1 MGVAVLELSDVVRAD
16 EISVIIINGCIM
28 TNFKLQQ
35 SDINQIK
42 KFEGLSLRA
51 YKPVPT
57 ERFYTIGYGHYGA
70 DVKAN
75 QVITEKEAE
84 SLLRKDLEKFEDY
97 VNKLDVCKRYSEF
110 ASLVDFTFNLGT
122 GALGRSTLL
131 KYIRQGKPEQYIRG
145 EFAKWVNSKG
155 MRLKGLVIRRQ
166 WEADRYY
173 GKEA

>member
-1 MGVAVLELSDVVRAD
+1 MKSSDLLIR
-16 EISVIIINGCIM
+16 
-28 TNFKLQQ
+28 K
-35 SDINQIK
+35 IK
-42 KFEGLSLRA
+42 EFEGLSLKA

-57 ERFYTIGYGHYGA
+57 EKFYTIGYGHYGA

-97 VNKLDVCKRYSEF
+97 VNNLGVCKRYSEF
-110 ASLVDFTFNLGT
+110 ASLTDFAFNLGSS
-122 GALGRSTLL
+122 ALGRSTLL
-131 KYIRQGKPEQYIRG
+131 KYIRQGKAEQYIRG

-166 WEADRYY
+166 WEADRFY

>member
-1 MGVAVLELSDVVRAD
+1 MKSSDLLIR
-16 EISVIIINGCIM
+16 
-28 TNFKLQQ
+28 K
-35 SDINQIK
+35 IK
-42 KFEGLSLRA
+42 EFEGLSLKA

-57 ERFYTIGYGHYGA
+57 EKFYTIGYGHYGA

-84 SLLRKDLEKFEDY
+84 SLLRKDLEKFEAY
-97 VNKLDVCKRYSEF
+97 VNKLDVCKRQGQF
-110 ASLVDFTFNLGT
+110 DSLVSFSFNLGT
-122 GALGRSTLL
+122 AALGRSTLL
-131 KYIRQGKPEQYIRG
+131 KYIRANKAEQYIRG

>member
-1 MGVAVLELSDVVRAD
+1 MKSSDLLIR
-16 EISVIIINGCIM
+16 
-28 TNFKLQQ
+28 K
-35 SDINQIK
+35 IK
-42 KFEGLSLRA
+42 EFEGLSLKA

-57 ERFYTIGYGHYGA
+57 EKFYTIGYGHYGA

-97 VNKLDVCKRYSEF
+97 VNNLGVCKRYSEF
-110 ASLVDFTFNLGT
+110 ASLVDFSFNLGT
-122 GALGRSTLL
+122 AALGRSTLL

-173 GKEA
+173 GKKA

>member
-1 MGVAVLELSDVVRAD
+1 
-16 EISVIIINGCIM
+16 M

-97 VNKLDVCKRYSEF
+97 VNNLGVCKRYSEF
-110 ASLVDFTFNLGT
+110 ASLVDFSFNLGT
-122 GALGRSTLL
+122 AALGRSTLL
-131 KYIRQGKPEQYIRG
+131 KYIRQGKPEQYIRE
-145 EFAKWVNSKG
+145 EFGKWVNSKG

-166 WEADRYY
+166 WEADRFY

>member
-1 MGVAVLELSDVVRAD
+1 
-16 EISVIIINGCIM
+16 M

-97 VNKLDVCKRYSEF
+97 VNNLGVCKRYSEF
-110 ASLVDFTFNLGT
+110 ASLTGYSFNLGT
-122 GALGRSTLL
+122 AALGRSTLL
-131 KYIRQGKPEQYIRG
+131 KYIRAKKPEQYIRE

>member
-1 MGVAVLELSDVVRAD
+1 
-16 EISVIIINGCIM
+16 M

-97 VNKLDVCKRYSEF
+97 VNNLGVCKRYSEF
-110 ASLVDFTFNLGT
+110 ASLTDFAFNLGSS
-122 GALGRSTLL
+122 ALGRSTLL
-131 KYIRQGKPEQYIRG
+131 KYIRQGKAEQYIRE

-155 MRLKGLVIRRQ
+155 MRLKGLVIRRA

>member
-1 MGVAVLELSDVVRAD
+1 
-16 EISVIIINGCIM
+16 M

-35 SDINQIK
+35 SDSNQIK

-51 YKPVPT
+51 YKPVAT
-57 ERFYTIGYGHYGA
+57 EKFYTIGYGHYGA

-110 ASLVDFTFNLGT
+110 ASLTDFAFNLGT
-122 GALGRSTLL
+122 AALGRSTLL
-131 KYIRQGKPEQYIRG
+131 KYIRAKKPEQYIRE

-166 WEADRYY
+166 WEADRYF

>member
-1 MGVAVLELSDVVRAD
+1 MKSSDLLIR
-16 EISVIIINGCIM
+16 
-28 TNFKLQQ
+28 K
-35 SDINQIK
+35 IK
-42 KFEGLSLRA
+42 EFEGLSLKA

-57 ERFYTIGYGHYGA
+57 EKFYTIGYGHYGA

-97 VNKLDVCKRYSEF
+97 VNNLGVCKRYSEF
-110 ASLVDFTFNLGT
+110 ASLVDFSFNLGT
-122 GALGRSTLL
+122 AALGRSTLL
-131 KYIRQGKPEQYIRG
+131 KYIRQGKPEQYIRE

>member
-1 MGVAVLELSDVVRAD
+1 MKSSDLLIR
-16 EISVIIINGCIM
+16 
-28 TNFKLQQ
+28 K
-35 SDINQIK
+35 IK
-42 KFEGLSLRA
+42 EFEGLSLKA

-57 ERFYTIGYGHYGA
+57 EKFYTIGYGHYGA

-97 VNKLDVCKRYSEF
+97 VNNLGVCKRYSEF
-110 ASLVDFTFNLGT
+110 ASLTDFAFNLGT
-122 GALGRSTLL
+122 AALGRSTLL
-131 KYIRQGKPEQYIRG
+131 KYIRQGKPEQYIRE
-145 EFAKWVNSKG
+145 EFGKWVNSKG

-166 WEADRYY
+166 WEADRFY

>member
-1 MGVAVLELSDVVRAD
+1 
-16 EISVIIINGCIM
+16 M

-97 VNKLDVCKRYSEF
+97 VNNLGVCKRYSEF
-110 ASLVDFTFNLGT
+110 ASLTDFAFNLGT
-122 GALGRSTLL
+122 AALGRSTLL
-131 KYIRQGKPEQYIRG
+131 KYIRQGKAEQYIRE
-145 EFAKWVNSKG
+145 EFAERVNSKG

-173 GKEA
+173 GNEA

>member
-1 MGVAVLELSDVVRAD
+1 
-16 EISVIIINGCIM
+16 M
-28 TNFKLQQ
+28 TNFKMQQ

-97 VNKLDVCKRYSEF
+97 VNNLGVCKRYSEF

-122 GALGRSTLL
+122 AALGRSTLL
-131 KYIRQGKPEQYIRG
+131 KYIRHGKSEQYIRE

-166 WEADRYY
+166 WEADRFY